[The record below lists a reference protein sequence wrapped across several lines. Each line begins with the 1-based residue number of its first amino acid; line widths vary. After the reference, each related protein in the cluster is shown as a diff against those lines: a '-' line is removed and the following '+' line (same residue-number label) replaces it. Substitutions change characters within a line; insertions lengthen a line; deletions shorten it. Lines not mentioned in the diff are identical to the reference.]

1 MANLQGFAMEAGRA
15 ERAPLV
21 RGLGWGFG
29 GGLVGTIVMDLLLM
43 GVLIAVKYPAFLCFS
58 IVGDTAAR
66 FFSMVGV
73 QITGGVSTGA
83 VAHYVIGPLVGLI
96 FGAAAAIFPAL
107 REGTLKKSAVAA
119 VVYVEILSQP
129 LLATT
134 PILLKMTPSVT
145 VLWFGGSLVMH
156 LVFGIVLG
164 VIVSHGLRSG
174 LPFST
179 RQKHAHTLMPA
190 LV

>member
-1 MANLQGFAMEAGRA
+1 MARTLQAYSLGEGHVQ
-15 ERAPLV
+15 RAPLAI
-21 RGLGWGFG
+21 RLGWGFI
-29 GGLVGTIVMDLLLM
+29 GGLIGTMVMDLLLM
-43 GVLIAVKYPAFLCFS
+43 GALMAVKYPPFLCFS
-58 IVGDTAAR
+58 IVGDTASR
-66 FFSMVGV
+66 FFSMLGV

-96 FGAAAAIFPAL
+96 FGAAVVIFPAL
-107 REGTLKKSAVAA
+107 REGTLKKNALAA
-119 VVYVEILSQP
+119 VLYVEILSQP
-129 LLATT
+129 LLAMT

-164 VIVSHGLRSG
+164 VIVGYGLRSV

-179 RQKHAHTLMPA
+179 H
-190 LV
+190 